1 MLPRPACRQ
10 ANEDLAAA
18 VETAV
23 KQHSEAADQIEPRI
37 TDERPIDRAGRL
49 NPNGSLARSVKLRA
63 ALGRRASAD
72 RIAQATGLL
81 KLTGQP
87 QPHR

>member
-23 KQHSEAADQIEPRI
+23 KQHCVAADQIEPRI

-49 NPNGSLARSVKLRA
+49 SQMVP
-63 ALGRRASAD
+63 
-72 RIAQATGLL
+72 
-81 KLTGQP
+81 
-87 QPHR
+87 